1 MRHTTTKTTIIKHV
15 LAGGQTVKDIRG
27 HTVELTQAT
36 GPAYQILI
44 NILQKQEPAATGTEG
59 RCIT

>member
-1 MRHTTTKTTIIKHV
+1 MITKTTNIKHV
-15 LAGGQTVKDIRG
+15 LATGQIVKDIRG
-27 HTVELTQAT
+27 HKVEHTQAT

-59 RCIT
+59 RCLT

>member
-15 LAGGQTVKDIRG
+15 LAGGQTVRDIRG

-44 NILQKQEPAATGTEG
+44 NILRRQEPAATGTEG
-59 RCIT
+59 RCVT